1 MKVNEKIISTK
12 TELLETIKQ
21 GVNILDYIKDE
32 RDIDFVTNAIV
43 IEKNDEDSYY
53 EETAEIVFKSILY
66 YVLFTEG
73 EIKTLERCSEI
84 TKYGMNG
91 VDGINKIKNMVS
103 KEERSNVL
111 FKPVEIASEKTQKA
125 VFEKLNERLSKI

>member
-43 IEKNDEDSYY
+43 IEK
-53 EETAEIVFKSILY
+53 
-66 YVLFTEG
+66 
-73 EIKTLERCSEI
+73 
-84 TKYGMNG
+84 MM
-91 VDGINKIKNMVS
+91 KIHIMK
-103 KEERSNVL
+103 
-111 FKPVEIASEKTQKA
+111 
-125 VFEKLNERLSKI
+125 KLLK